1 MKKSILFLFIIMV
14 FTFILGCQKNKSLYK
29 YNVTFR
35 IDSLKQDSTFF
46 AHSYWIKGKVRV
58 FYSVIN
64 NDDVDLHCYRYV
76 VNAMAD
82 DSVLYQIAES
92 HYNVV
97 KAKTTR
103 QDSTKIGIG
112 NCRVARANIDNTLFQ

>member
-1 MKKSILFLFIIMV
+1 MKKNIFFLLVILV
-14 FTFILGCQKNKSLYK
+14 FTIILGCQKDKSLYK
-29 YNVTFR
+29 YNASFR

-82 DSVLYQIAES
+82 DSILYQIAES
-92 HYNVV
+92 HYYVV
-97 KAKTTR
+97 PAKSEKH
-103 QDSTKIGIG
+103 DSTKIGIG
-112 NCRVARANIDNTLFQ
+112 NCRIARANIDNTLFQ